1 MLQTSLFQKTSYFN
15 STFVYPATINAN
27 NPNYTMSAIAN
38 FTMLLDN
45 TLYDAWFIAENSYPI
60 NPDLMAN
67 S

>member
-1 MLQTSLFQKTSYFN
+1 MLNATNFFVPTTSYFN

-45 TLYDAWFIAENSYPI
+45 TLYDAWFIAEKIVIQSI
-60 NPDLMAN
+60 QI
-67 S
+67 